1 MFAGE
6 ERHRKVIEKIIA
18 ETKAGNI
25 VWRERT
31 PPFECSYVAK
41 WQGWKI
47 VATYFQDETSV
58 EMARESECV
67 GMSYRVMEGLKEA
80 ILFQLDPNWKEH
92 QEQKLQKLRQE
103 GTRRSEESNR
113 LVDKFLAGN

>member
-1 MFAGE
+1 MFKSE
-6 ERHRKVIEKIIA
+6 EKHRKVVERIIA
-18 ETKAGNI
+18 ETQAGNM

-31 PPFECSYVAK
+31 PPFECSYIAEWK
-41 WQGWKI
+41 GWKI
-47 VATYFQDETSV
+47 LATYFQDETSV
-58 EMARESECV
+58 EMARGSERV

>member
-80 ILFQLDPNWKEH
+80 ILDQVSPDWRERGRKRSRDMKRLARKCSQAKDRLINEIL
-92 QEQKLQKLRQE
+92 KL
-103 GTRRSEESNR
+103 
-113 LVDKFLAGN
+113 